1 MRLMRLMHRSTSD
14 NLVPS
19 EAGRRE
25 AAAIYIGE
33 VAHGAGGTVLR
44 SGQDRVEKRRT
55 DLPVVSSRCASSR
68 FYLVFNTKQQKQ
80 RNNSILNSSERAL
93 VSSLDSRLT
102 VCPS

>member
-44 SGQDRVEKRRT
+44 SGQDRVKKEGRT
-55 DLPVVSSRCASSR
+55 FQLSPPDVHHHACIWFLI
-68 FYLVFNTKQQKQ
+68 Q
-80 RNNSILNSSERAL
+80 NSKNKETILF
-93 VSSLDSRLT
+93 
-102 VCPS
+102 